1 MIPDYRSRR
10 ALPSRW
16 AILFLAG
23 CVALSSVIAFRAR
36 AAQTPADKPA
46 ATATQDTS
54 ASNKDAS
61 KKDTSSKDAADKS
74 ADKPSADKGKAD
86 AGSTRPPPSK
96 AEESATIEDDPT
108 LVPDSKES
116 ADNNVTFPIDI

>member
-1 MIPDYRSRR
+1 MIPDYRNRR

-23 CVALSSVIAFRAR
+23 CVGLSMVIAFRAG
-36 AAQTPADKPA
+36 AAQTPAEAPA
-46 ATATQDTS
+46 AAQDAP
-54 ASNKDAS
+54 ASNKGTANKDS
-61 KKDTSSKDAADKS
+61 PSKDTADKS
-74 ADKPSADKGKAD
+74 SADKGKSD
-86 AGSTRPPPSK
+86 AGATRPPPSK